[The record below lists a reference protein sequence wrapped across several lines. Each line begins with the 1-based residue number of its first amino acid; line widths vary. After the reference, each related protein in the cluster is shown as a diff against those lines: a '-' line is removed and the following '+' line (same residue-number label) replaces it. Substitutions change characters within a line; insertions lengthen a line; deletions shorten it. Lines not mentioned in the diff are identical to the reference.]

1 MQTFREEAREIPV
14 LASVDVLVIGAGP
27 AGVGA
32 ALAAAENGA
41 ETMLVEQSG
50 KIGGMATSGM
60 MSHWSGSSESPMLRR
75 IVDKMRSLRG
85 GHFLLQDG
93 RHTICHDMLKEALFE
108 MMEEAGVK
116 VRLHTMFSLPIM
128 EGKEIKGVI
137 VESKS
142 GREAIFAKRIIDCS
156 GDGDVA
162 ARAGA
167 EFQKGREEDG
177 KMQPVTLMFRIG
189 GVDYTRA
196 VFPPSFETHIPLP
209 DGDIQELGHKHL
221 PFPAGHVLLYR
232 TLLPNE
238 VCVNMT
244 NVIDIDGTNADD
256 LSKAE
261 IICHRQIDSIV
272 PFLRKYVPGY
282 ENCYVV
288 ATAENVGVR
297 ETRHIKGLYT
307 MTGEDTT
314 EGRIF
319 DDWIATRNQF
329 NFDIHN
335 IKGPGLDE
343 HGAQVHFR
351 SKGKYTVPLRAC
363 IPAGIDSLLVAG
375 RCISGTHLAHSN
387 YRVMA
392 ICLNIGHGVG
402 TAAAVSVKKGVQP
415 ADLQPADYQE
425 RLKQDGVEL

>member
-1 MQTFREEAREIPV
+1 
-14 LASVDVLVIGAGP
+14 
-27 AGVGA
+27 
-32 ALAAAENGA
+32 
-41 ETMLVEQSG
+41 
-50 KIGGMATSGM
+50 
-60 MSHWSGSSESPMLRR
+60 
-75 IVDKMRSLRG
+75 
-85 GHFLLQDG
+85 
-93 RHTICHDMLKEALFE
+93 
-108 MMEEAGVK
+108 
-116 VRLHTMFSLPIM
+116 
-128 EGKEIKGVI
+128 

-209 DGDIQELGHKHL
+209 DGDIQELGRKHL

-272 PFLRKYVPGY
+272 PFLRKYVPGC
-282 ENCYVV
+282 EN
-288 ATAENVGVR
+288 AKIKSSGSHVGIR
-297 ETRHIKGLYT
+297 ESRHI
-307 MTGEDTT
+307 
-314 EGRIF
+314 
-319 DDWIATRNQF
+319 
-329 NFDIHN
+329 
-335 IKGPGLDE
+335 
-343 HGAQVHFR
+343 
-351 SKGKYTVPLRAC
+351 
-363 IPAGIDSLLVAG
+363 AG
-375 RCISGTHLAHSN
+375 
-387 YRVMA
+387 
-392 ICLNIGHGVG
+392 
-402 TAAAVSVKKGVQP
+402 
-415 ADLQPADYQE
+415 
-425 RLKQDGVEL
+425 